1 MKVLRVCSVKRKSA
15 GRVGWKASH
24 GAICAFMPFVNA
36 WSTSSATLCCLPSTI
51 AGHKVRAPVRK
62 IPRIMS
68 SLFIQIMIAIIL
80 KTNFRPLEIQ
90 FQGKR
95 KVYFPKKFMG
105 TSRGARTLCPAIVDG
120 KQQSTKSIRKTD
132 DLPGRRFY
140 NDASFFGK
148 LSRRHET

>member
-1 MKVLRVCSVKRKSA
+1 
-15 GRVGWKASH
+15 
-24 GAICAFMPFVNA
+24 MP
-36 WSTSSATLCCLPSTI
+36 
-51 AGHKVRAPVRK
+51 
-62 IPRIMS
+62 

-120 KQQSTKSIRKTD
+120 KQQRVALLVDQAFTNGMNAHIA
-132 DLPGRRFY
+132 P
-140 NDASFFGK
+140 
-148 LSRRHET
+148 